1 MIDKDKANPQKRDI
15 ADIKAKGPV
24 ESFNYLN
31 LEDSIVTQNTT
42 FYEENES
49 KQESNQTGQR
59 RISNGIIK
67 VVHQISKYEE
77 EEESNSEDGNSID
90 MTSQILAEEIFSPIV
105 W

>member
-1 MIDKDKANPQKRDI
+1 MNTSEQANPKI
-15 ADIKAKGPV
+15 AKIIKKDSNSPV

-31 LEDSIVTQNTT
+31 LEDSILTHGA
-42 FYEENES
+42 FKEEKNKKERTSECSGVRRMS
-49 KQESNQTGQR
+49 K
-59 RISNGIIK
+59 GIIK

-77 EEESNSEDGNSID
+77 EEDNDDNNSID